1 MGFTSN
7 AKSEKEKIVA
17 PNLKKRNL
25 VELICSYGVTILSFI
40 FFGYVAIM
48 SVFQTSVID
57 PANFGGE
64 HILYEKDDLAMN
76 FFLLGAFFLVIFGL
90 RRYANAFLKISD
102 TILMAGLAI
111 YTVTLGFIWIF
122 MVESIPAADSG
133 TVTQT
138 AMEVAKG
145 NYNSFITS
153 NNDFYNNVSY
163 YQLYPF
169 QLGYVFICEI
179 FYRIFGTD
187 SSMIMQVVN
196 VLALTALYMAIIKIS
211 KMIFNSKAVTFIT
224 IFMLAGCVQAIFFTT
239 FVYGNL
245 IGIASAM
252 WGCYFV
258 IKFMQSEKK
267 NRYLLFIPASLLM
280 ALSIIAKY
288 NNMIWLVAVSIGL
301 IIYVIRSKK
310 WLYLVSVAFV
320 CLIAVGSFNLII
332 YSYESR
338 SGVKL
343 GDGVSQT
350 LYLDAGLNESGM
362 APGWYNDLSKSNYLT
377 ANCDTEEAN
386 KIAKEDIELRKA
398 KFKSDPAYT
407 RDFFSK
413 KVLSQ
418 WNEPSYESL
427 WVSQVK
433 AHTFGE
439 IEDGSLL
446 QSIYTGGWSKFFYD
460 YFDFFQMISFILFAV
475 GMAALIK
482 KKIGAEAI
490 MIVSGL
496 IGGFLYHLLFEAK
509 SQYVLT
515 YFIIMLLFASYGL
528 YFILKPRTF
537 GGDESSEKKTVGKY
551 ITNIIMKIE
560 SKTR

>member
-1 MGFTSN
+1 MGKTSN
-7 AKSEKEKIVA
+7 AKTAKEKIVA

-25 VELICSYGVTILSFI
+25 VELICSYGVTILAFI

-57 PANFGGE
+57 PANFAGE
-64 HILYEKDDLAMN
+64 HILFEKDDLAMN
-76 FFLLGAFFLVIFGL
+76 IFLLGAFFLIIFGL

-138 AMEVAKG
+138 AMEVAQG

-224 IFMLAGCVQAIFFTT
+224 TFMLAGCVQAIFFTP

-252 WGCYFV
+252 WACYFV
-258 IKFMQSEKK
+258 IRFMQSEKK
-267 NRYLLFIPASLLM
+267 NSYLLFIPASLLM
-280 ALSIIAKY
+280 ALSVIAKY
-288 NNMIWLVAVSIGL
+288 NNMIWLLAICIGL
-301 IIYVIRSKK
+301 IIYIIRSKK
-310 WLYLVSVAFV
+310 WLYLISVAFV
-320 CLIAVGSFNLII
+320 CVIALGSFNLII

-343 GDGVSQT
+343 GDGVNQT
-350 LYLDAGLNESGM
+350 LYLDAGINESGM
-362 APGWYNDLSKSNYLT
+362 APGWYNDMSKSTYLT
-377 ANCDTEEAN
+377 ADCNTEEAN
-386 KIAKEDIELRKA
+386 KLAKDDMELRKE

-433 AHTFGE
+433 AHGFGE

-490 MIVSGL
+490 MIVTGL

-528 YFILKPRTF
+528 YFILKPRKF
-537 GGDESSEKKTVGKY
+537 SESENSEKKTVGKY
-551 ITNIIMKIE
+551 ISNIIMKIE

>member
-1 MGFTSN
+1 MGNTSN
-7 AKSEKEKIVA
+7 AKSAQEKIVA

-25 VELICSYGVTILSFI
+25 VELICSYGVTILSLI

-76 FFLLGAFFLVIFGL
+76 FFLLGAFFLVVFAL

-133 TVTQT
+133 TVSQT
-138 AMEVAKG
+138 AMEVAQG

-224 IFMLAGCVQAIFFTT
+224 TFMLAGCVQAIFFTT

-267 NRYLLFIPASLLM
+267 NRYLLFIPASLLL
-280 ALSIIAKY
+280 ALSVIAKY
-288 NNMIWLVAVSIGL
+288 NNMIWLVAICIGL

-362 APGWYNDLSKSNYLT
+362 APGWYNDLGKSNYLN
-377 ANCDTEEAN
+377 ANCNTEEAN
-386 KIAKEDIELRKA
+386 KIAKEDLELRKA

-439 IEDGSLL
+439 VEDGSLL

-490 MIVSGL
+490 IIVSGL

-560 SKTR
+560 SKSR

>member
-1 MGFTSN
+1 MGKTSN
-7 AKSEKEKIVA
+7 AKTAKEKIVA
-17 PNLKKRNL
+17 PNLRKRNL
-25 VELICSYGVTILSFI
+25 VELICSYGVTILAFI

-57 PANFGGE
+57 PTNFAGE
-64 HILYEKDDLAMN
+64 HILFEKDDLAMN
-76 FFLLGAFFLVIFGL
+76 IFLLGAFFLVVFGL

-102 TILMAGLAI
+102 AILMAGLAI

-133 TVTQT
+133 TITQT
-138 AMEVAKG
+138 AMEVAGG
-145 NYNSFITS
+145 NYNSFVTS
-153 NNDFYNNVSY
+153 NNEFYNNVSY

-211 KMIFNSKAVTFIT
+211 KMIFKSKAVTFIT
-224 IFMLAGCVQAIFFTT
+224 TFMLAGCVQAIFFTP

-252 WGCYFV
+252 WTCYFV
-258 IKFMQSEKK
+258 IRFMQSEKK
-267 NRYLLFIPASLLM
+267 RRYLLFIPASLLM
-280 ALSIIAKY
+280 ALSVIAKY
-288 NNMIWLVAVSIGL
+288 NNMIWLVAICIGL
-301 IIYVIRSKK
+301 IIYIIRSKK
-310 WLYLVSVAFV
+310 WLYFISVAFV
-320 CLIAVGSFNLII
+320 CVIAIGSFNLII
-332 YSYESR
+332 FSYESR
-338 SGVKL
+338 SGVTL

-362 APGWYNDLSKSNYLT
+362 APGWYNDMSKSTYLT
-377 ANCDTEEAN
+377 ANCDIKEADRL
-386 KIAKEDIELRKA
+386 AKEDIELRKE
-398 KFKSDPAYT
+398 KFKSDPPYT

-413 KVLSQ
+413 KILSQ

-433 AHTFGE
+433 AHSFGE
-439 IEDGSLL
+439 IEEDSLL

-490 MIVSGL
+490 MIVTGL

-515 YFIIMLLFASYGL
+515 YFIVMLLFASYGL
-528 YFILKPRTF
+528 YFILKPRAF
-537 GGDESSEKKTVGKY
+537 SKGENSDKKTVGKY
-551 ITNIIMKIE
+551 ISDIIMKIE

>member
-1 MGFTSN
+1 
-7 AKSEKEKIVA
+7 
-17 PNLKKRNL
+17 
-25 VELICSYGVTILSFI
+25 
-40 FFGYVAIM
+40 
-48 SVFQTSVID
+48 
-57 PANFGGE
+57 
-64 HILYEKDDLAMN
+64 
-76 FFLLGAFFLVIFGL
+76 
-90 RRYANAFLKISD
+90 
-102 TILMAGLAI
+102 
-111 YTVTLGFIWIF
+111 
-122 MVESIPAADSG
+122 DSG

-138 AMEVAKG
+138 AMDVANG

-153 NNDFYNNVSY
+153 NDEFYNNVSY

-169 QLGYVFICEI
+169 QLGFVFICEI

-196 VLALTALYMAIIKIS
+196 VLALTALYMAILKLS
-211 KMIFNSKAVTFIT
+211 KMIFKSKAVTFIT
-224 IFMLAGCVQAIFFTT
+224 TFMLAGCVQAIFFTT

-288 NNMIWLVAVSIGL
+288 NNMIWLVAVCIGL
-301 IIYVIRSKK
+301 IIYIIRSKK
-310 WLYLVSVAFV
+310 WLYFISVVFV
-320 CLIAVGSFNLII
+320 CVIALGSFNLII
-332 YSYESR
+332 YSYEVR
-338 SGVKL
+338 SGVNL

-350 LYLDAGLNESGM
+350 LYLDAGMNESSM
-362 APGWYNDLSKSNYLT
+362 APGWYNDMSKSTYLT
-377 ANCDTEEAN
+377 ADCNTEEAN
-386 KIAKEDIELRKA
+386 KLAKDDLELRKE
-398 KFKSDPAYT
+398 KFKSDSAYT

-418 WNEPSYESL
+418 WNEPSYECL

-433 AHTFGE
+433 SHSFGE
-439 IEDGSLL
+439 VEDGSLL

-482 KKIGAEAI
+482 KKIGAEGI
-490 MIVSGL
+490 MLLTGL

-528 YFILKPRTF
+528 YFIIKPRTF
-537 GGDESSEKKTVGKY
+537 SEGENSEKKTVGKY
-551 ITNIIMKIE
+551 ISNIIMKIE